1 MNLESLYQKIRQPE
15 TLDSADLPALKDL
28 CAKYPYAQ
36 LFSVLYLKALAQSK
50 DLHFEDELQ
59 QHAYK
64 ITDRAKLY
72 ELIHENSGSDQEIT
86 ALPMEEDF
94 NKESVQPQHEETA
107 ADEHPIIGETAQAQQ
122 LTPQP
127 GENQESEAFEQ
138 TKHAVSQSA
147 EDQEIPS
154 EEEKPAAAG
163 IREID
168 ELDKEILSSVMA
180 TAYSLELEE
189 KQHEDQQ
196 NKDVAKPESIPTP
209 PDEDP
214 KRDLNQSRSFTS
226 WLKLAS
232 ETTQDQPKAEKESDK
247 IIEKFIR
254 EEPERFKPKTEFYS
268 APKKAKE
275 SISEGKLIYTE
286 TLANIYALQGNYPKA
301 ITAFQQL
308 MLTIPEKKLYFAQK
322 IEELNKK
329 INS

>member
-1 MNLESLYQKIRQPE
+1 MNHESLYHKINRPD
-15 TLDSADLPALKDL
+15 TLDAADLPALKDL
-28 CAKYPYAQ
+28 CEKYPYAQ

-50 DLHFEDELQ
+50 NLQFEDELQ
-59 QHAYK
+59 NHAYK

-72 ELIHENSGSDQEIT
+72 ELIHAQSSDEAIETQPEPVNPRHVADQREPQNSPVSIVADQEK
-86 ALPMEEDF
+86 AVE
-94 NKESVQPQHEETA
+94 N
-107 ADEHPIIGETAQAQQ
+107 PI
-122 LTPQP
+122 
-127 GENQESEAFEQ
+127 S
-138 TKHAVSQSA
+138 
-147 EDQEIPS
+147 EIPS
-154 EEEKPAAAG
+154 EEEKTSG
-163 IREID
+163 NIREID
-168 ELDKEILSSVMA
+168 ELEKEILSGVMA
-180 TAYSLELEE
+180 AAYSVELEE
-189 KQHEDQQ
+189 KELGE
-196 NKDVAKPESIPTP
+196 NKKAEETAKPEDLPAQREKIN
-209 PDEDP
+209 
-214 KRDLNQSRSFTS
+214 LNQNRSFTS

-232 ETTQDQPKAEKESDK
+232 EKTGDQPKTEKSADQ

-275 SISEGKLIYTE
+275 SISEDKLVYTE